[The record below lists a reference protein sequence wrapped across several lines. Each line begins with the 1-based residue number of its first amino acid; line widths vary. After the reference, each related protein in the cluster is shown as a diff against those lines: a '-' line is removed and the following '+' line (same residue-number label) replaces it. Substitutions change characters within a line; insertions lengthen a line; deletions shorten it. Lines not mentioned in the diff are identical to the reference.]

1 MSASRLKRCQRR
13 ERRTRALVLQRP
25 KLGEQLM
32 QVWDHA
38 RWVFAHLCDF
48 FAAPAA
54 IAQREYINV
63 PEYRAIE
70 SWLRSLELL
79 TRRLILAAALA
90 MDVVL
95 KPIAQHDRKPRKRRR
110 VLIWLDKPSSWIARL
125 RMLPRKPRQTHN
137 LHRTPHEQP
146 RVLPSFPLARRLE
159 AVRRALADPDKR
171 AHRLAMKL
179 ARIAAH
185 NTKANEPRLFIVRD
199 WDSDKARTR
208 GQRFIRTGMELVMP
222 IIEDALAAWNER
234 SEPG

>member
-13 ERRTRALVLQRP
+13 ERRETVRARLRP
-25 KLGEQLM
+25 KLGAQLM

-63 PEYRAIE
+63 TEYRAIE

-90 MDVVL
+90 MDAVL
-95 KPIAQHDRKPRKRRR
+95 KPTTPREHKPRQRRR
-110 VLIWLDKPSSWIARL
+110 VLVWLNKPDSWIARL
-125 RMLPRKPRQTHN
+125 RMLPRKPPETRS
-137 LHRTPHEQP
+137 LRRTPHDQP
-146 RVLPSFPLARRLE
+146 RVKPSFPLARRLE
-159 AVRRALADPDKR
+159 AVRRVLADPDAR
-171 AHRLAMKL
+171 AHRFAMKL

-185 NTKANEPRLFIVRD
+185 NTKANEPRLFAVRD
-199 WDSDKARTR
+199 WDTTKARTR
-208 GQRFIRTGMELVMP
+208 GQRFIRTAMDIVMP
-222 IIEDALAAWNER
+222 IIEDALARWNQR
-234 SEPG
+234 CEPG